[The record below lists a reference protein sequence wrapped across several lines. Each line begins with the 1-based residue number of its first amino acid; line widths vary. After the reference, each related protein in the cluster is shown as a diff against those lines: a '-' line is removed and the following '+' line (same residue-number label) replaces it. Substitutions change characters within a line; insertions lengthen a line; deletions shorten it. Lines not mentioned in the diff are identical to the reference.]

1 MGIVPVVRADHAR
14 SVRVAKTVVMTLGI
28 VLIALGIAAVGALLL
43 FLALAGGGRDW
54 AGAEATFAVLVVAS
68 AWTVSAGGVAVWL
81 SRRTS
86 GRTIWLAGLPCL
98 ALGAVPA
105 AVVAVDLLFLLPR

>member
-1 MGIVPVVRADHAR
+1 
-14 SVRVAKTVVMTLGI
+14 MTLGI
-28 VLIALGIAAVGALLL
+28 VLIALGIAAAGALLL

-54 AGAEATFAVLVVAS
+54 ADAEATFAVLVVAA
-68 AWTVSAGGVAVWL
+68 AWTVLAGGVAVWL

-86 GRTIWLAGLPCL
+86 SRTIWLTGLPCL

-105 AVVAVDLLFLLPR
+105 AVLAVDLLFLLPR